1 MDRREFCAGAIGAS
15 VLLLLGGGV
24 RATASGAE
32 LLRPP
37 GGYDQQAFLGAC
49 IRCDRCRSAC
59 PQGCIALGTLEQGWL
74 NVDTPIMN
82 FTRGFCDFCE
92 NDPAGPRCVRV
103 CAAGAL
109 GAASETST
117 MVAAGKTAASNAAYC
132 IGCAVVDTELCV
144 HCQKC
149 LPVCAYG
156 AIAWDDGTQLPLVN
170 QTACNGCGAC
180 EFACPSDSFGYYGGA
195 SHRAIYVVPE
205 GGNR

>member
-1 MDRREFCAGAIGAS
+1 M
-15 VLLLLGGGV
+15 LLLGGGV

-37 GGYDQQAFLGAC
+37 RGYDQQALLGAC

-82 FTRGFCDFCE
+82 FARGFCDFCE
-92 NDPAGPRCVRV
+92 SDPAGPRCVRV

-109 GAASETST
+109 GAVRESTATIAS
-117 MVAAGKTAASNAAYC
+117 GNAATTASYY
-132 IGCAVVDTELCV
+132 IGCAVVDAEPRV

-149 LPVCAYG
+149 VPVCAYS
-156 AIAWDDGTQLPLVN
+156 AIDWDDATQLPLVDK
-170 QTACNGCGAC
+170 AVCNGCGAC
-180 EFACPSDSFGYYGGA
+180 EFACPSDSFGYYGGV